1 MRRDGAVTD
10 SPSSPAASNER
21 PFPGSDPLETL
32 EGRWTLR
39 ILLCLHRGEHR
50 FSDLKAAIPG
60 ISANLLAERLRL
72 LESAGIVERHYLPP
86 PFASHVYLLGTL
98 AADLKPALGAIVR
111 WRADYTRSAQ
121 QGLRGKSA

>member
-1 MRRDGAVTD
+1 VTD
-10 SPSSPAASNER
+10 SPSPAASNKQ
-21 PFPGSDPLETL
+21 PFLGSDPLETL

-39 ILLCLHRGEHR
+39 ILLCLHRREHR

-86 PFASHVYLLGTL
+86 PFASHVYLLATL
-98 AADLKPALGAIVR
+98 AADLKPALGALVR
-111 WRADYTRSAQ
+111 WRADYARSAQ
-121 QGLRGKSA
+121 QDLRGKSA